1 MPGSTL
7 RLPRA
12 SSAGRGR
19 PSTLTDATAAA
30 ICSGVRRGL
39 SRTSAAA
46 LAGVSR
52 ATMIEWMA
60 RGEGASKRPSDAR
73 FAAFAAHVRRA
84 EAEHEAEL
92 LETIAAS
99 GDARLSLAVLERRH
113 RDDWHLSRRVEA
125 TVAHGNSESIRA
137 AIERITAAVA
147 EAEREADGGRAP
159 LGRAHSQA

>member
-1 MPGSTL
+1 M
-7 RLPRA
+7 
-12 SSAGRGR
+12 
-19 PSTLTDATAAA
+19 TDATAQA
-30 ICSGVRRGL
+30 ICGGVRRGL

-52 ATMIEWMA
+52 ATMVEWMA
-60 RGEGASKRPSDAR
+60 RGEGASKRPTDAR

-125 TVAHGNSESIRA
+125 FVEHESGESIRA
-137 AIERITAAVA
+137 AVERIAAAVVEA
-147 EAEREADGGRAP
+147 EAVEAEADGMTMK
-159 LGRAHSQA
+159 